1 MVLFF
6 YLCNYIYEQDAGLAA
21 QPPHL
26 KEQRDE
32 QMRLWR
38 GVSKCMFTCI
48 VTEDRFYNYAI
59 KSAAGASKRSTGVGN
74 FREHFWR
81 DR

>member
-6 YLCNYIYEQDAGLAA
+6 YLCNYTYEQVAGLAA

-26 KEQRDE
+26 KEQRDK

-38 GVSKCMFTCI
+38 GVSKCMVTCI
-48 VTEDRFYNYAI
+48 FGGID
-59 KSAAGASKRSTGVGN
+59 STIMESSRQRELLNEVLLQGVFLEG
-74 FREHFWR
+74 
-81 DR
+81 

>member
-6 YLCNYIYEQDAGLAA
+6 YLRNYAYEQAAGLAA

-26 KEQRDE
+26 KEQRDA

-38 GVSKCMFTCI
+38 GVSKSMFTCFL
-48 VTEDRFYNYAI
+48 TEDRIYDYAVKLAAATFKRSI
-59 KSAAGASKRSTGVGN
+59 AAGSIFGGIDSHA
-74 FREHFWR
+74 
-81 DR
+81 

>member
-6 YLCNYIYEQDAGLAA
+6 YLCTYAYEQAAGLAA

-26 KEQRDE
+26 KELCDA

-38 GVSKCMFTCI
+38 GVSKCRFTCI
-48 VTEDRFYNYAI
+48 LTEDRFLYYAEKYI
-59 KSAAGASKRSTGVGN
+59 FGGIDSHA
-74 FREHFWR
+74 
-81 DR
+81 